1 MIFKAVAT
9 WRYCGVGTCFPP
21 YKSNQSQAVR
31 VPKCFGWSF
40 YVSCDLV
47 TPQMPELFR
56 SSPGALQP
64 TMGDVFLFF
73 WGWYFF
79 VLQSKPVFLVI
90 CCILEPKSLNLRHFR
105 AKINSKF
112 AWYLEHFSFRQFS
125 HGHVWMVFI
134 DFLMDSNDFSMVSEI
149 RSCFL
154 SSPLNRITTRTDM
167 QWCRFSVVLK
177 VYAMHNIH
185 LLNL

>member
-64 TMGDVFLFF
+64 TMGDGFLFF
-73 WGWYFF
+73 WGVIFF
-79 VLQSKPVFLVI
+79 CFAVQTSFPCYLL
-90 CCILEPKSLNLRHFR
+90 HFGT
-105 AKINSKF
+105 KISQINNKF

-134 DFLMDSNDFSMVSEI
+134 DFLMDSSDFSMVSEI

>member
-1 MIFKAVAT
+1 MKIL
-9 WRYCGVGTCFPP
+9 WRRNMFSTLQIEPI
-21 YKSNQSQAVR
+21 S
-31 VPKCFGWSF
+31 
-40 YVSCDLV
+40 SCQG
-47 TPQMPELFR
+47 PQMFR
-56 SSPGALQP
+56 LEFLCILRLGYSSDARTLSEFSWRVAANNGWWFF
-64 TMGDVFLFF
+64 VFLGGDIFCF
-73 WGWYFF
+73 AVQTSFPCY
-79 VLQSKPVFLVI
+79 LL
-90 CCILEPKSLNLRHFR
+90 HFGT
-105 AKINSKF
+105 KISQINSKF

-134 DFLMDSNDFSMVSEI
+134 DFLMDSSDFSMVSEI